1 MSHVQRRS
9 AVDTKAAG
17 ELHAQR
23 AVRLVILAE
32 ALALHLLPAVGNG
45 VDLIK
50 GFLAYGEA
58 DHRHGVLFLEKISGG
73 GNIALYK
80 AICGRDGL
88 YDCVRRYPDR
98 L

>member
-1 MSHVQRRS
+1 MFSVEA
-9 AVDTKAAG
+9 AVYPKAAG
-17 ELHAQR
+17 ELHAQC

-50 GFLAYGEA
+50 GFLANGEA
-58 DHRHGVLFLEKISGG
+58 DHRDRVLFLEKISGG

-80 AICGRDGL
+80 AICNRDRFYHGI
-88 YDCVRRYPDR
+88 R
-98 L
+98 

>member
-9 AVDTKAAG
+9 AVDTKATG

-32 ALALHLLPAVGNG
+32 ALTLHLLPAVGNG

-50 GFLAYGEA
+50 GFLANGEA
-58 DHRHGVLFLEKISGG
+58 DHRDRVLFLEKISGG

>member
-9 AVDTKAAG
+9 SVYPKATG

-50 GFLAYGEA
+50 GFLANGEA
-58 DHRHGVLFLEKISGG
+58 DHRDRVLFLEKISGRS
-73 GNIALYK
+73 NIALYK
-80 AICGRDGL
+80 AICNRDSFYHGI
-88 YDCVRRYPDR
+88 RRYLKR

>member
-1 MSHVQRRS
+1 MSHIQRRS
-9 AVDTKAAG
+9 SVYPQAAG

-50 GFLAYGEA
+50 GFLAYGKA
-58 DHRHGVLFLEKISGG
+58 DHRDRVLFLEKISGRS
-73 GNIALYK
+73 NIALYK
-80 AICGRDGL
+80 AICNRDSFYHGI
-88 YDCVRRYPDR
+88 RRYFKR